1 MGASRF
7 WVLQLQFRQSSS
19 KCAAS
24 LNAARMI
31 LAAMSIILR
40 KYCVMQSL
48 LYCLDSP
55 ELPFL
60 QWQECLAV
68 LVTRLPKDLKNELE
82 SKFKEFERISN
93 SQNVDFPAK
102 LLKGILDGLF
112 GQYLG
117 ASNHEELHN
126 LIKATVMIQR
136 LKKDVL
142 SQLLVKRRH
151 NFYVRY

>member
-1 MGASRF
+1 
-7 WVLQLQFRQSSS
+7 
-19 KCAAS
+19 
-24 LNAARMI
+24 MI
-31 LAAMSIILR
+31 LAGYEHNIEE
-40 KYCVMQSL
+40 VMQSL

-68 LVTRLPKDLKNELE
+68 LVTRLPKDLKNKLE

-102 LLKGILDGLF
+102 LLKGILYGLF

-142 SQLLVKRRH
+142 SQLLVKHRH
-151 NFYVRY
+151 NFCVRY